1 VVFGSGFGNPEINV
15 GNLLI
20 IALDPGQN
28 LGIAFVED
36 KGRLLWCE
44 VISLEG
50 LKTLDVPPDST
61 FVVGD
66 GTGHE
71 KVLQVLRERGLPYH
85 VVDEVGTTL
94 EARPLY
100 FKDHP
105 PTGLLRFLP
114 RGMWAAPRN
123 LDDYAAYAIALR
135 YLKLKVKSEM

>member
-1 VVFGSGFGNPEINV
+1 M
-15 GNLLI
+15 L

-28 LGIAFVED
+28 LGIAFVEEAS
-36 KGRLLWCE
+36 GRLLWCE
-44 VISLEG
+44 VITLDG
-50 LKTLDVPPDST
+50 LRTLDVPPNSS

-71 KVLQVLRERGLPYH
+71 KVLEVLRARGFPFV

-94 EARPLY
+94 EARALY
-100 FKDHP
+100 FKAHP

-114 RGMWAAPRN
+114 KGMWAAPRN

-135 YLKLKVKSEM
+135 FLKNGK

>member
-1 VVFGSGFGNPEINV
+1 M
-15 GNLLI
+15 I

-36 KGRLLWCE
+36 DARDTGRLLWCE
-44 VISLEG
+44 VITLEG
-50 LKTLDVPPDST
+50 LRTLDVPPKST

-71 KVLQVLRERGLPYH
+71 KVLQVLHERGFSYI

-94 EARPLY
+94 EAKTLY
-100 FKDHP
+100 FKAHP
-105 PTGLLRFLP
+105 PKGFLRFLP
-114 RGMWAAPRN
+114 KGMWAAPRN

-135 YLKLKVKSEM
+135 YLKLNVKRKM

>member
-1 VVFGSGFGNPEINV
+1 M
-15 GNLLI
+15 L

-28 LGIAFVED
+28 LGIAFVEEAT
-36 KGRLLWCE
+36 GRLLWCE
-44 VISLEG
+44 VITLAG
-50 LKTLDVPPDST
+50 LRSLDVPPNSS

-71 KVLQVLRERGLPYH
+71 KVLKVLQERGVTYT
-85 VVDEVGTTL
+85 VVDEIDTTL
-94 EARPLY
+94 EAKTLY

-105 PTGLLRFLP
+105 PGGLLRFLP

-135 YLKLKVKSEM
+135 YLNLKVSAQ

>member
-1 VVFGSGFGNPEINV
+1 V
-15 GNLLI
+15 I

-28 LGIAFVED
+28 LGIAFVEEGKD
-36 KGRLLWCE
+36 LGRLLWCE

-50 LKTLDVPPDST
+50 LKTLDVPPHST
-61 FVVGD
+61 FVVGN

-105 PTGLLRFLP
+105 PKGLLRFLP
-114 RGMWAAPRN
+114 KGLWAAPRN

-135 YLKLKVKSEM
+135 YLEKRATRNGE

>member
-1 VVFGSGFGNPEINV
+1 
-15 GNLLI
+15 LI

-36 KGRLLWCE
+36 DGRLLWCE
-44 VISLEG
+44 VISLES
-50 LKTLDVPPDST
+50 LKTLDVPPHST

-71 KVLQVLRERGLPYH
+71 RVLQVLRERGFLYE

-94 EARPLY
+94 EARSLY
-100 FKDHP
+100 FKDYP
-105 PTGLLRFLP
+105 PKSLLRFLP

-135 YLKLKVKSEM
+135 YLRNSNE